1 MMEKGKAFLT
11 LGIALLL
18 FPFWGCD
25 YARMNDQESVRTYEK
40 KVPEMDTRTIPVDRG
55 YQFLVKAEPKKLK
68 NPLPYTPQT
77 VAQGKLAYSY
87 FCIHCHGPKADG
99 KGTVG
104 QSFAPLPSNLA
115 EGGVQDQSDGEL
127 FAKILLGFGRHPML
141 YTTVSE
147 TDTWTV
153 VNYIRAL
160 KQKSG
165 DS

>member
-1 MMEKGKAFLT
+1 MWPGKVFSFLIGLT
-11 LGIALLL
+11 VLVLVIS
-18 FPFWGCD
+18 GCD

-55 YQFLVKAEPKKLK
+55 YQFLVKAEPKNLK
-68 NPLPYTPQT
+68 NPLPYTPET

-115 EGGVQDQSDGEL
+115 AGDVQEQSDGEL

-147 TDTWTV
+147 TDTWAV
-153 VNYIRAL
+153 VNYIRTL
-160 KQKSG
+160 KQKSE
-165 DS
+165 

>member
-1 MMEKGKAFLT
+1 MSLGKVKIILVA
-11 LGIALLL
+11 GMALLFSL
-18 FPFWGCD
+18 SWGCD

-40 KVPEMDTRTIPVDRG
+40 KVPEMDSRTIPVDRG
-55 YQFLVKAEPKKLK
+55 YQFLVNVEPKDLK
-68 NPLPYTPQT
+68 NPLPSTPQT

-99 KGTVG
+99 NGTVG

-115 EGGVQDQSDGEL
+115 EGDVQEQSDGEL

-147 TDTWTV
+147 KDTWAV
-153 VNYIRAL
+153 VNYIRTL
-160 KQKSG
+160 K
-165 DS
+165 

>member
-1 MMEKGKAFLT
+1 MSLEKVKIILVAGM
-11 LGIALLL
+11 ALLFSL
-18 FPFWGCD
+18 SWGCD

-40 KVPEMDTRTIPVDRG
+40 KVPEMDSRTIPVDRG
-55 YQFLVKAEPKKLK
+55 YQFLVNAEPKDLK
-68 NPLPYTPQT
+68 NPLPSTPQT

-99 KGTVG
+99 NGTVG

-115 EGGVQDQSDGEL
+115 EGDVQEQSDGEL

-147 TDTWTV
+147 KDTWAI
-153 VNYIRAL
+153 VNYIRTL
-160 KQKSG
+160 K
-165 DS
+165 

>member
-1 MMEKGKAFLT
+1 MWPSKFISFLIG
-11 LGIALLL
+11 LAVFVPVI
-18 FPFWGCD
+18 WGCD

-55 YQFLVKAEPKKLK
+55 YQFLVNANPRDLK
-68 NPLPYTPQT
+68 NPLTYTPQT

-104 QSFAPLPSNLA
+104 QSFVPLPSNLA
-115 EGGVQDQSDGEL
+115 EGDVQNQSDGEL

-147 TDTWTV
+147 TDTWAV
-153 VNYIRAL
+153 VNYIRSL
-160 KQKSG
+160 KQEG
-165 DS
+165 

>member
-1 MMEKGKAFLT
+1 MILEKGRIFLT
-11 LGIALLL
+11 IVSALL
-18 FPFWGCD
+18 FSASWGCD

-55 YQFLVKAEPKKLK
+55 YQFLVNANPRDLK
-68 NPLPYTPQT
+68 NPLPCTPQN

-99 KGTVG
+99 RGTVG

-115 EGGVQDQSDGEL
+115 EGDVQNQTDGEL

-147 TDTWTV
+147 TDTWAIM
-153 VNYIRAL
+153 NYIRTL
-160 KQKSG
+160 KQKSE
-165 DS
+165 